1 MTDQNQNPIGTMMCG
16 QNQPTQNVQCMT
28 RKVSFVFYCAPL
40 DQGNPMYNAVYGT
53 DMSHRGITDS
63 ASYLSG
69 LPYVVVNADTND
81 VIYPYNSP
89 NGATA
94 RFPAKV
100 ALPGNAS
107 LHDGSRWVHSLPPIN
122 IPDHVARVAL
132 HIASD
137 AYREHRRF
145 QLFPWTVPDAAHS
158 KVHIY
163 EVRSDL
169 QDAFVSRNPPL
180 ANLPEN
186 TFAAKQGT
194 DNEYYGYLNGDLWLQ
209 ISPEYNDAA
218 ITLLC
223 PSETLTR
230 TALQGQVVGQQN
242 SEQAVVDWMTVLQPI
257 YATGA
262 NSRSMAPLN
271 VRIAELNITMSF
283 AERAL
288 ANAINTSNRTTVQ
301 QALRR
306 TSPRTFAALLKAAW
320 RLHIDTVAVSSSWRP
335 MLGSS
340 LHKMGIG
347 LDVVRFD
354 DGEENLHFLV
364 RNHGIQDRNHA
375 FPTGPAG
382 QRMSALY
389 QELIGDHEVSGSAV
403 YTPWINWI
411 QPHDTHMHITVKTG

>member
-1 MTDQNQNPIGTMMCG
+1 MTGTPQTPIGIMTCG
-16 QNQPTQNVQCMT
+16 QNQPTQDVNCMT
-28 RKVSFVFYCAPL
+28 RKVSFVVYCAPL
-40 DQGNPMYNAVYGT
+40 DQGNSMYSDVYGNDT
-53 DMSHRGITDS
+53 SHRGVTDS
-63 ASYLSG
+63 ASYLTG

-81 VIYPYNSP
+81 VIYPYNSA
-89 NGATA
+89 NGVTA

-107 LHDGSRWVHSLPPIN
+107 LHDGTRWVHSLPPIN
-122 IPDHVARVAL
+122 IPDHVTRITL

-137 AYREHRRF
+137 AYRENRRF

-158 KVHIY
+158 KVRIY
-163 EVRSDL
+163 ELRSDL
-169 QDAFVSRNPPL
+169 QDKFAARNPPL

-186 TFAAKQGT
+186 TLAAKQGA
-194 DNEYYGYLNGDLWLQ
+194 DNEYYGYLNGDLWLK
-209 ISPEYNDAA
+209 ISPEYDDGA
-218 ITLLC
+218 ITRLC
-223 PSETLTR
+223 PPETLTR
-230 TALQGQVVGQQN
+230 TALHGQVEGEPI
-242 SEQAVVDWMTVLQPI
+242 SEQAIVDWMAVLQPI
-257 YATGA
+257 YAAGA
-262 NSRSMAPLN
+262 NSRSMAPFN
-271 VRIAELNITMSF
+271 VRIVELGITVSF
-283 AERAL
+283 ADRAL

-354 DGEENLHFLV
+354 DGQENIHFLIH
-364 RNHGIQDRNHA
+364 NHGPYDRNHA

-382 QRMSALY
+382 QKMAALY
-389 QELIGDHEVSGSAV
+389 QELTADHEVSGSAV

-411 QPHDTHMHITVKTG
+411 QPHDTHMHVTVKAG